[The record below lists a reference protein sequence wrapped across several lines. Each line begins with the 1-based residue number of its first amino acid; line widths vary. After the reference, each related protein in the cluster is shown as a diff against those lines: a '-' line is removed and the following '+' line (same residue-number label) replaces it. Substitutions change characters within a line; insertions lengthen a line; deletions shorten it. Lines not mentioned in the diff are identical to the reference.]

1 MRILFLAHSFPR
13 SPEDPVGSFVLR
25 LAAALRPLGTE
36 VLAIAPAAQGLPPRA
51 VIDGVAVERFR
62 YAPRR
67 FETLAYSGTMR
78 HQVRASWAGR
88 AAMLSFLAGDF
99 CKGLQSRRR
108 YRAELIHAHW
118 WYPGG
123 LVGSWLKRWW
133 RIPLVTTL
141 HGSDLRAAQSVAVA
155 RPLFR
160 HVLRRSDRVTVV
172 SQWLADGVTALAPTA
187 HPAVA
192 PMPVLP
198 DLFSPP
204 SSPGGS
210 RPRNRLLFVG
220 KLNEQKGI
228 GALLHALAQMR
239 AKPTVDVVVGVGSSP
254 EDVRPLADSLG
265 VASQLRWYPLLA
277 QTELAQRYREATAL
291 VAPFRDEGL
300 GLVAIEAQLSEAP
313 VVGFRSGGLTDI
325 VVHERTGLL
334 VPLGDPGAEGAALAA
349 ALDRLLALPD
359 QGAEW
364 GREGRRHALA
374 IFAPEATARRYLEIY
389 REALEPRRP

>member
-1 MRILFLAHSFPR
+1 MKVLFLAHSFPR
-13 SPEDPVGSFVLR
+13 SPEDPVGSFVLH
-25 LAAALRPLGTE
+25 LAAALRPLGAE
-36 VLAIAPAAQGLPPRA
+36 VLAIAPAAPGLPPRE
-51 VIDGVAVERFR
+51 VIEGVAVERFR

-78 HQVRASWAGR
+78 HQVRGSWAGR

-99 CKGLQSRRR
+99 WKGLRSRGRF
-108 YRAELIHAHW
+108 RAELIHAHW

-133 RIPLVTTL
+133 RVPLVTTL
-141 HGSDLRAAQSVAVA
+141 HGSDLRAAQHVAIA

-160 HVLRRSDRVTVV
+160 SVLRRSDRVTVV

-187 HPAVA
+187 HPVVA
-192 PMPVLP
+192 PMPVVP

-204 SSPGGS
+204 PQGA
-210 RPRNRLLFVG
+210 RLRNRLLFVG

-228 GALLHALAQMR
+228 TVLLHALAQMR
-239 AKPTVDVVVGVGSSP
+239 AKPAVDVVVGVGSTP

-265 VASQLRWYPLLA
+265 VARQLQWYPLLTQA
-277 QTELAQRYREATAL
+277 ELARRYQEATAL

-313 VVGFRSGGLTDI
+313 VVAFRSGGLTDI

-334 VPLGDPGAEGAALAA
+334 VPPGDRAAEVTALAA

-359 QGAEW
+359 QGAQW

-374 IFAPEATARRYLEIY
+374 TFAPEATARRYLEIY
-389 REALEPRRP
+389 RDALDPRRP

>member
-1 MRILFLAHSFPR
+1 MRVLFLAHSFPR

-25 LAAALRPLGTE
+25 LAAALRPLGAE
-36 VLAIAPAAQGLPPRA
+36 VLAIAPAAPGLPLHE
-51 VIDGVAVERFR
+51 VIEGVAVERFR

-78 HQVRASWAGR
+78 HQVRGSWVGR

-99 CKGLQSRRR
+99 WRGLRSRRR
-108 YRAELIHAHW
+108 FRAELIHAHW

-133 RIPLVTTL
+133 RVPLVTTL
-141 HGSDLRAAQSVAVA
+141 HGTDLRAAQSVAVA

-172 SQWLADGVTALAPTA
+172 SQWLADGVTALAASA
-187 HPAVA
+187 HPVVA

-204 SSPGGS
+204 PPGT

-228 GALLHALAQMR
+228 KALFHALARMQ
-239 AKPTVDVVVGVGSSP
+239 AKPTVEVVVGVGSTP

-265 VASQLRWYPLLA
+265 IAGQLHWYPLLTQA
-277 QTELAQRYREATAL
+277 ELARRYREATAL

-313 VVGFRSGGLTDI
+313 VVAFRSGGLTDI

-334 VPLGDPGAEGAALAA
+334 VPPGDRGAEVAALAA

-374 IFAPEATARRYLEIY
+374 TFAPESTARRYLEIY
-389 REALEPRRP
+389 REALEPRHP